1 MQSFLID
8 NGPLAAEFLS
18 VKKREGVVKL
28 YNCET
33 DIEKDNIRELL
44 HRFNV
49 ISRTISHTKY
59 IDADGFEVSERM
71 SCELNKKCFFFCLFF
86 LRKFAR
92 SNLKPL

>member
-1 MQSFLID
+1 M
-8 NGPLAAEFLS
+8 
-18 VKKREGVVKL
+18 KL

-59 IDADGFEVSERM
+59 IDADAFEVSKRM
-71 SCELNKKCFFFCLFF
+71 SWELFKKCFFIFVFKGDELTSHF
-86 LRKFAR
+86 
-92 SNLKPL
+92 